1 MVAPSRRLDLL
12 GDVGRKLHLDAARQG
27 GLPHDQLPLV
37 ALATILARLDECSPQ
52 FDLGPEQV
60 FPLIPSGIP
69 NDWHGRLVDY
79 NFESSPNVAVNGAIA
94 VEVKPAQG
102 SAEATFVLFGQER
115 QDLCNEE
122 RPTIAR
128 AVSGCQ
134 KRTKAAIGKECRRGR
149 VPQQRVIA

>member
-52 FDLGPEQV
+52 FDLGAQQV

-69 NDWHGRLVDY
+69 NDWHGRLVKYD
-79 NFESSPNVAVNGAIA
+79 FKFSPGIAIDCAVV
-94 VEVKPAQG
+94 VEIEPA
-102 SAEATFVLFGQER
+102 
-115 QDLCNEE
+115 
-122 RPTIAR
+122 
-128 AVSGCQ
+128 
-134 KRTKAAIGKECRRGR
+134 
-149 VPQQRVIA
+149 